1 MSVLN
6 VSGHQRELTRWAVLF
21 ALAALIM
28 ACNTGPGQPVRPV
41 PDGRPERGPEAFR
54 VVGCVSCHTIP
65 GVPLAHATV
74 GPPLDHFADRTYIAG
89 SLLNTTDNLLY
100 WILTPQAVEPGT
112 AMPNMGMTEQQ
123 ARDMVAYLYTLTR

>member
-1 MSVLN
+1 MNVLS

-54 VVGCVSCHTIP
+54 VVGVRLLPHHTGRPRPCHRWASARSLRRP
-65 GVPLAHATV
+65 NLHRGQSPEHHRQ
-74 GPPLDHFADRTYIAG
+74 PPLLDPH
-89 SLLNTTDNLLY
+89 S
-100 WILTPQAVEPGT
+100 QAVEPGT